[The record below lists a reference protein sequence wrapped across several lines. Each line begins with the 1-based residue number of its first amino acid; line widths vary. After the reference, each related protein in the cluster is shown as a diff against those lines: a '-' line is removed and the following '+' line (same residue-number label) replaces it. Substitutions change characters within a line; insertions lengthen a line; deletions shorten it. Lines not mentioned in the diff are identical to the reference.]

1 MNSNGLEWVNLA
13 QMTIISTIA
22 GQNPLGRNGVAI
34 IVNQKVRNAVLVCN
48 LKNDRMIFVH
58 FQGKLFNITVIQVYA
73 SINNA
78 EEA

>member
-1 MNSNGLEWVNLA
+1 MNPNGLEWVNLA